1 MKNQLLL
8 LCIAATVCG
17 CGSRRS
23 SLEGDPVAE
32 RVIVDGIEVISADIN
47 AFTSSVTIPLSEL
60 AGRLEIVRLETRNE
74 ALFSYG
80 KVYLTDNYIGIS
92 TSGPTTFKLFDRKGK
107 YLRDIGHEGRGPGE
121 YGNIYSAAI
130 DEASQ
135 TIYIM
140 PWSAEELLAFG
151 IDGTIKKP
159 VKLAHRA
166 AKGVFKINPDG
177 TFSVAVVPAFGSSP
191 SWVWTQDGEGNII
204 NEVPVPDG
212 RRMDFNSEIFAYMNT
227 GEFDPFLMMY
237 GNTDNDYLANYDP
250 RTGKIIPVFT
260 IHNIQLRKPPYYSY
274 TQLPGYFIGNFSGA
288 TVSSTS
294 EDGQTALSYEG
305 PAVPVDFIVD
315 KKTLQGAEYN
325 LVIDELGDL
334 PVEWPISSFSQGH
347 FIDNRAAVRLKSSL
361 EDLIN
366 SGTIED
372 PAVLKR
378 VTDLNDSFKEDDNNL
393 IFIAPLKK

>member
-1 MKNQLLL
+1 MKNRLLL

-32 RVIVDGIEVISADIN
+32 RVIVDGIEVISADVS

-60 AGRLEIVRLETRNE
+60 AGPLEIVRLETRNE

-80 KVYLTDNYIGIS
+80 KVYLTDNYIGIL
-92 TSGPTTFKLFDRKGK
+92 TSAPTTFKLFDRKGK

-140 PWSAEELLAFG
+140 PWSAEVLLAFG
-151 IDGTIKKP
+151 IDGTIKEP

-166 AKGVFKINPDG
+166 AKGVFKVNPDG

-191 SWVWTQDGEGNII
+191 SWVWTQDREGNII
-204 NEVPVPDG
+204 HEVPVPDG
-212 RRMDFNSEIFAYMNT
+212 RRMDFSSEIFAYMNT
-227 GEFDPFLMMY
+227 GEFDPFLMMF
-237 GNTDNDYLANYDP
+237 GNTDSDYLANYDP
-250 RTGKIIPVFT
+250 RTGKMIPLFT
-260 IHNIQLRKPPYYSY
+260 IHNIQSKKPPFYYY
-274 TQLPGYFIGNFSGA
+274 AQLPGHIIGMYAPGMDETLTDADGNTMTNSLPPVNFI
-288 TVSSTS
+288 
-294 EDGQTALSYEG
+294 
-305 PAVPVDFIVD
+305 ID
-315 KKTLQGAEYN
+315 KKTLRGAEYN
-325 LVIDELGDL
+325 VVVDEFGGLAAGNT
-334 PVEWPISSFSQGH
+334 FSQGYY
-347 FIDNRAAVRLKSSL
+347 IGNWAAIRLKSSL
-361 EDLIN
+361 EELIA

-372 PAVLKR
+372 PAVMKR